1 MAMLTTPL
9 QLLASTPP
17 VTRVFTG
24 LTVAF
29 SLLYFWLSWSGQST
43 PYLTIIPG
51 SSLFYPW
58 TLVTSVFVETNI
70 VEVRV
75 LYIQSSRSASYLNTS
90 TAHRLFDC
98 RSSIIEISGEA
109 MGYYGDHQVYR
120 LPAPGFK
127 HRRSCVQLDRVFP
140 YAERRALPVST
151 RHNYCVGTLIN
162 PGTR

>member
-70 VEVRV
+70 VEVRP
-75 LYIQSSRSASYLNTS
+75 LYPIFSLGLLPK
-90 TAHRLFDC
+90 HL
-98 RSSIIEISGEA
+98 RSSSS
-109 MGYYGDHQVYR
+109 
-120 LPAPGFK
+120 L
-127 HRRSCVQLDRVFP
+127 
-140 YAERRALPVST
+140 
-151 RHNYCVGTLIN
+151 
-162 PGTR
+162 